1 MRRTEQVQGL
11 RLMKFEEVY
20 GRTHRGG
27 LSQAEAAEV
36 LGVSERTFR
45 RWRDRYEA
53 EGADGLYDRRLG
65 RLSARRAPVDE
76 VARVLELFDTRYWDF
91 TAKHFHEKLV
101 ADHGFKRSYNWLR
114 LSLQAHGRRRAAPRR
129 GAHRRKRPR
138 RALPGMML
146 HQDGSSH
153 EWVPGR
159 WWDLIVT
166 MDDATSDIYSA
177 FFVAEEGTM
186 SSFQGVSEAIRAKG
200 LFCSLYADR
209 ASHYWN
215 TPEAGGKVDKDTP
228 TQVGRAL
235 AQLGI
240 ELIPAYS
247 PEARGRSERMFG
259 TLQKRLPQ
267 ELRLAGITDM
277 VEANR
282 FLKEVFLPQ
291 HNARFATPAEDR
303 GTAFV
308 PFTGALDDIL
318 CIHEERTVSNDN
330 TVRYKRLALQI
341 PAGRHRRHYVK
352 ARVRVHEYPDGTM
365 AVFYHRAE
373 CLTHVG
379 DSQAVRSL
387 TQCGE
392 PMRFAMAAPIDLRN
406 DFDSVSLRRL
416 AKRTR
421 DATQSRRLLALAEV
435 YDGGSRTDASRIGGV
450 GLQIIRD
457 WVLRFNAR
465 GPDGLVDGK
474 SPGAPSKLNADHRRA
489 LAEVVEAGPVP
500 AVDGVVR
507 WRRKDLARWLL
518 ETFAISLDE
527 TTVGRELKAL
537 GFAKISA
544 RPRHYAQNE
553 LAVEAFKKNFPA
565 ELAKIRARLP
575 KGVEIELWWQDE
587 ARIGQKNKLTRRW
600 ARRGTRPRA
609 PRDQRTEWAYIFGAI
624 CPAKGKGAGLVMPWC
639 DTDAMAAHLIEI
651 SAAVDPGA
659 HAVLIVDQAGW
670 HLTPKL
676 AIPDNI
682 TVLALPPRSP
692 ELNPVENVWQFMRDN
707 WLSNRIFKSYED
719 IVALC
724 CQAWNNLIDQPWKI
738 MSLGMRKWA
747 HGF

>member
-240 ELIPAYS
+240 ELIPARLL
-247 PEARGRSERMFG
+247 ARGKGALGAHVRHLAEAPAPG
-259 TLQKRLPQ
+259 TQARRHHRHGRGQPLPQ
-267 ELRLAGITDM
+267 GG
-277 VEANR
+277 
-282 FLKEVFLPQ
+282 FFLPQ

-303 GTAFV
+303 LGT
-308 PFTGALDDIL
+308 
-318 CIHEERTVSNDN
+318 
-330 TVRYKRLALQI
+330 RLRPL
-341 PAGRHRRHYVK
+341 
-352 ARVRVHEYPDGTM
+352 
-365 AVFYHRAE
+365 
-373 CLTHVG
+373 
-379 DSQAVRSL
+379 
-387 TQCGE
+387 
-392 PMRFAMAAPIDLRN
+392 
-406 DFDSVSLRRL
+406 
-416 AKRTR
+416 
-421 DATQSRRLLALAEV
+421 
-435 YDGGSRTDASRIGGV
+435 
-450 GLQIIRD
+450 
-457 WVLRFNAR
+457 
-465 GPDGLVDGK
+465 
-474 SPGAPSKLNADHRRA
+474 HRRA
-489 LAEVVEAGPVP
+489 RRHPVFASTRNAPSQTTTRCATSAWHFRSPP
-500 AVDGVVR
+500 AATAAITSRPGSASTNTPTAQWPSSMDRDV
-507 WRRKDLARWLL
+507 WRD
-518 ETFAISLDE
+518 
-527 TTVGRELKAL
+527 TTPMANRST
-537 GFAKISA
+537 AKPA
-544 RPRHYAQNE
+544 RPRDPLRRDRPAPCGQVDSRSATDHFPTGPETATE
-553 LAVEAFKKNFPA
+553 AVNSY
-565 ELAKIRARLP
+565 
-575 KGVEIELWWQDE
+575 
-587 ARIGQKNKLTRRW
+587 
-600 ARRGTRPRA
+600 GT
-609 PRDQRTEWAYIFGAI
+609 
-624 CPAKGKGAGLVMPWC
+624 
-639 DTDAMAAHLIEI
+639 
-651 SAAVDPGA
+651 
-659 HAVLIVDQAGW
+659 
-670 HLTPKL
+670 
-676 AIPDNI
+676 
-682 TVLALPPRSP
+682 
-692 ELNPVENVWQFMRDN
+692 
-707 WLSNRIFKSYED
+707 
-719 IVALC
+719 
-724 CQAWNNLIDQPWKI
+724 
-738 MSLGMRKWA
+738 
-747 HGF
+747 